1 MSNPSFSVVQFE
13 TAIGPY
19 TSSPEVSFASKVQYG
34 SIIAV
39 FFGAYRNGSPFT
51 YPTSVT
57 DSAGNAYTQVSQ
69 SNSAAGNRSDG
80 TFLWIATDVIG
91 GTPLAITINGFAAG
105 GGTGVG
111 RGPSLIIVEIEGPAF
126 YQTCSVGLSQPL
138 KGLYNSMDQ
147 GGTASVFGS
156 TLSFRFMANN
166 GSPGGANCS
175 DTTVV
180 SLELLPA
187 AVNPATR
194 QNAMVGVALI
204 NQFLD
209 VWLLMGNYNNYGP
222 TSPYF
227 TTTGTLVATTYEPT
241 GGGSSNPGCSLGVAF
256 GDFPYM
262 NGPLLADCDNP
273 PNGTVGTP
281 YSHGIVA
288 DGGTP
293 PYTYTIIGGM
303 LPPGLTLNS
312 STGVIS
318 GTPTQPGKF
327 QFSVQ
332 IVDSGLVS
340 IVIDCLI
347 AICPAAGA
355 GGPTNYGWTG

>member
-194 QNAMVGVALI
+194 QNAFWFHRG
-204 NQFLD
+204 
-209 VWLLMGNYNNYGP
+209 
-222 TSPYF
+222 
-227 TTTGTLVATTYEPT
+227 
-241 GGGSSNPGCSLGVAF
+241 
-256 GDFPYM
+256 
-262 NGPLLADCDNP
+262 
-273 PNGTVGTP
+273 
-281 YSHGIVA
+281 
-288 DGGTP
+288 
-293 PYTYTIIGGM
+293 
-303 LPPGLTLNS
+303 
-312 STGVIS
+312 
-318 GTPTQPGKF
+318 
-327 QFSVQ
+327 
-332 IVDSGLVS
+332 
-340 IVIDCLI
+340 
-347 AICPAAGA
+347 
-355 GGPTNYGWTG
+355 